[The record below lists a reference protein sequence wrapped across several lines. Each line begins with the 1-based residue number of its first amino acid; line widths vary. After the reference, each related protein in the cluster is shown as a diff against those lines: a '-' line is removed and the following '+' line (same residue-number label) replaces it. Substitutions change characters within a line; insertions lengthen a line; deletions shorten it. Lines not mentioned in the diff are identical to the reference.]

1 MIQTL
6 THCREGLPIEY
17 DEENDSLIYKDN
29 HIPYTDLKEAYDSG
43 YDRVQL
49 TEKLTY
55 RYVSGLCIY
64 GCLELQEIEVKKLI
78 NKIEKWKQSTKL
90 ATSTT
95 ETKKQN

>member
-1 MIQTL
+1 MIQVL

-17 DEENDSLIYKDN
+17 DEENDNLVYKEN
-29 HIPYTDLKEAYDSG
+29 HISYKDLKEAYDSG

-64 GCLELQEIEVKKLI
+64 GCLELQEENVKKI
-78 NKIEKWKQSTKL
+78 IKTIEKWKQSTKL
-90 ATSTT
+90 ATSMT
-95 ETKKQN
+95 ETKS